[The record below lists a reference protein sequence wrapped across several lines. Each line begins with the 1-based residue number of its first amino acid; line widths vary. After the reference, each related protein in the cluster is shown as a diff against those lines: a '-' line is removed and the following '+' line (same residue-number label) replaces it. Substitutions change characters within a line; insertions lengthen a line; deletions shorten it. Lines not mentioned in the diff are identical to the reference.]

1 MRDARRFKPGAQSAP
16 SSRLI
21 PLSIN
26 GGSLDGQF
34 HKFLKWS
41 QARASVRSEI
51 FRCLPTRCK
60 KCHAN
65 QK

>member
-41 QARASVRSEI
+41 QARASVRS
-51 FRCLPTRCK
+51 
-60 KCHAN
+60 
-65 QK
+65 